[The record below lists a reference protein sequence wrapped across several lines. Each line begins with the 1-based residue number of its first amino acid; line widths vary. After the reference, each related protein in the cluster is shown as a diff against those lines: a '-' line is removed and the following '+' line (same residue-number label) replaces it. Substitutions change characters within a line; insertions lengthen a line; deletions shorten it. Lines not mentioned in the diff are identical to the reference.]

1 MPEPAAESVLIDL
14 IDLIVL
20 IPFERCAGGRRILSP
35 TGRGKISREAEETW
49 HRLPNFFSQK
59 KAIARSFQKII
70 PSLPHFCKEDF
81 NE

>member
-20 IPFERCAGGRRILSP
+20 IPFERCVGGRRILSP
-35 TGRGKISREAEETW
+35 TGRGKIRREAEETW
-49 HRLPNFFSQK
+49 HKLPIFFQK
-59 KAIARSFQKII
+59 KAIARSQKII

-81 NE
+81 NK